1 MNLGTLHI
9 DLFLKKSKLVPY
21 TFYLLMRR
29 WQNNH
34 IHNLHRI
41 MIQAPLLPLS
51 SSIILFQQL
60 PPPLVEGAVGKGGIK
75 PIFPPPRSISEQLGA
90 IPVPPIS
97 DAERLLESQE
107 ESRLLEMPQPL
118 PVSAPFAF
126 LEIVT
131 VELFQS
137 RPAEAEELCMILAAG
152 TLHALGPNQCQWLA
166 PPSWASLKDIL
177 FAKRKKS
184 ADESDGGAGLRS
196 KGLALAVKDEDEDEI
211 MKQALDDLPS
221 PIINKVPELLN
232 ILWEPVVLRLG
243 ISSSQNDDGQVLERR
258 MQQAVR
264 LVFES
269 VDVCFS
275 YTLQN

>member
-1 MNLGTLHI
+1 
-9 DLFLKKSKLVPY
+9 
-21 TFYLLMRR
+21 
-29 WQNNH
+29 
-34 IHNLHRI
+34 

-60 PPPLVEGAVGKGGIK
+60 PPLLVEGAVGKGGIK
-75 PIFPPPRSISEQLGA
+75 PSVPPPRSISEQLGS
-90 IPVPPIS
+90 IPVPPMS
-97 DAERLLESQE
+97 DAERLMESQE

-126 LEIVT
+126 LEVAS

-137 RPAEAEELCMILAAG
+137 LPAEAEEMCMILAAG
-152 TLHALGPNQCQWLA
+152 TLHVLGPNQCQWLA
-166 PPSWASLKDIL
+166 PLGEGPSWASLKDVLI
-177 FAKRKKS
+177 AKRKKS

-196 KGLALAVKDEDEDEI
+196 KGIALAVKDEDEDEI

-243 ISSSQNDDGQVLERR
+243 ISSSQNDDSQVLERR
-258 MQQAVR
+258 MQQAVSLVVESCMYAFLIRCKTKTR
-264 LVFES
+264 LVTRQGRHKS
-269 VDVCFS
+269 KKLARS
-275 YTLQN
+275 L

>member
-1 MNLGTLHI
+1 
-9 DLFLKKSKLVPY
+9 
-21 TFYLLMRR
+21 
-29 WQNNH
+29 
-34 IHNLHRI
+34 

-60 PPPLVEGAVGKGGIK
+60 PPPLVEGAVGKGKIE
-75 PIFPPPRSISEQLGA
+75 PIFPPPRSISEQLGE
-90 IPVPPIS
+90 IPVPPMS

-166 PPSWASLKDIL
+166 PLGEGPSWASLKDIL

-196 KGLALAVKDEDEDEI
+196 GITLAGKEDDEGITLAGKEDDEDEI
-211 MKQALDDLPS
+211 MKQALDDLPA

-243 ISSSQNDDGQVLERR
+243 LSSSQSDDSQVLERR
-258 MQQAVR
+258 LQQAVR

-269 VDVCFS
+269 WMYAFLIRCKAKL
-275 YTLQN
+275 YR